1 MLLLISFWKKA
12 VSNLKKFFLRYN
24 APTFFNFKITTFCCL
39 YLLCRDY
46 IFAIMKSD
54 SLIKEKILEIR
65 RRKGISQEKM
75 AIMLGITT
83 YSFRKLERG
92 PTVIINCRLWDVAKI
107 LEVTLEELMLDEDFE
122 SGKSLADVEREKF
135 LAEIE
140 ALKGEI
146 EKLKQNLNLM
156 TGIYNNY
163 VKRAK

>member
-1 MLLLISFWKKA
+1 
-12 VSNLKKFFLRYN
+12 
-24 APTFFNFKITTFCCL
+24 
-39 YLLCRDY
+39 
-46 IFAIMKSD
+46 
-54 SLIKEKILEIR
+54 
-65 RRKGISQEKM
+65 
-75 AIMLGITT
+75 
-83 YSFRKLERG
+83 
-92 PTVIINCRLWDVAKI
+92 
-107 LEVTLEELMLDEDFE
+107 MLDEDFE